1 MKTGDLVK
9 LKKPVTRDFDK
20 VFIVVDTMTLGPGA
34 RYTQGEEN
42 AEWLKL
48 DGPEGWVTSGW
59 SPAKDYEVV
68 SESGN
73 KSKT

>member
-9 LKKPVTRDFDK
+9 LKKSTTRDFDK

-42 AEWLKL
+42 A
-48 DGPEGWVTSGW
+48 D
-59 SPAKDYEVV
+59 
-68 SESGN
+68 
-73 KSKT
+73 